1 MFLIV
6 NFYCGFG
13 GELLANVISTLKP
26 SVDVMEGDKEIIVSA
41 EPPGM
46 EKKDIDV
53 SVGKVI
59 LTIRGEKGAGREE
72 KGRDYYLMERA
83 YGSFIR
89 SIALPAEVAVEEV
102 ELQFSKVVLNV
113 RLPKT
118 ARAVEYIRKI
128 NVKEE

>member
-1 MFLIV
+1 M
-6 NFYCGFG
+6 
-13 GELLANVISTLKP
+13 
-26 SVDVMEGDKEIIVSA
+26 
-41 EPPGM
+41 
-46 EKKDIDV
+46 
-53 SVGKVI
+53 SVGKDI

-72 KGRDYYLMERA
+72 KERDYYLMERA

-89 SIALPAEVAVEEV
+89 SIALPAEVDVEEV
-102 ELQFSKVVLNV
+102 ELRFSKGVLNV